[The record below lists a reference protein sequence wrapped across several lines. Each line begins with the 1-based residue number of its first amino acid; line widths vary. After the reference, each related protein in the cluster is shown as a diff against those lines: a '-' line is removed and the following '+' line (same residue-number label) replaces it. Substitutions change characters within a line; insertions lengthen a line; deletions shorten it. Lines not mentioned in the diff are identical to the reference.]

1 MVAVLALG
9 VVAWIAT
16 ILWAFDMG
24 MGAEPG
30 TMGLGLPAFV
40 GIWTVMMA
48 AMMLPAVSPLVSLYA
63 RTVRG
68 EPARLTM
75 FGLGY
80 VFAWASTG
88 LIAYAVATAFDRL
101 AEERPRVAQAIGVA
115 AFSVCGIY
123 QLTPMKRWCLRHC
136 RSPLGHLLHYASYGG
151 RTRDVR
157 AGLHHGLVCI
167 GCCWMLM
174 VALVAVGVMNI
185 PAMVGLALLIAL
197 EKQWRF
203 GETLA
208 KVAGVA
214 ALVYAAAIAVDAD
227 FAPGLVHTDEPMD
240 MSGVEMEVPATGS
253 GRHDGPTGIVSDG
266 LKIRHSEQHGET
278 AAGVGT

>member
-1 MVAVLALG
+1 VAAPVAEARPRPVSVVTVAVLG
-9 VVAWIAT
+9 VGVAAWIAT
-16 ILWAFDMG
+16 ILWALEMG
-24 MGAEPG
+24 MDAEPG
-30 TMGLGLPAFV
+30 TMGLGLAAFV

-48 AMMLPAVSPLVSLYA
+48 AMMLPAVSPLMTLYA

-68 EPARLTM
+68 EPARLVM

-80 VFAWASTG
+80 VLAWAMTG
-88 LIAYAVATAFDRL
+88 VIAYAVATAFDKL
-101 AEERPRVAQAIGVA
+101 AEQRAGIAQAIGVA
-115 AFSVCGIY
+115 AFAGCGVY

-136 RSPLGHLLHYASYGG
+136 RSPLGHLLHYASYRG

-214 ALVYAAAIAVDAD
+214 ALVYAAAIALHAD
-227 FAPGLVHTDEPMD
+227 FAPGLVHPDQPME
-240 MSGVEMEVPATGS
+240 MSGGEIEAPANPVAATLTPD
-253 GRHDGPTGIVSDG
+253 RHTES
-266 LKIRHSEQHGET
+266 
-278 AAGVGT
+278 

>member
-1 MVAVLALG
+1 VVTIAVLG
-9 VVAWIAT
+9 VGVAAWIAT
-16 ILWAFDMG
+16 ILWALDMG

-40 GIWTVMMA
+40 AIWTVMMA

-68 EPARLTM
+68 EPARLIM

-80 VFAWASTG
+80 VLAWASTG
-88 LIAYAVATAFDRL
+88 VIAYALATAFDKL
-101 AEERPRVAQAIGVA
+101 AEELPGMAQAIGVA
-115 AFSVCGIY
+115 AFAGCGIY

-136 RSPLGHLLHYASYGG
+136 RSPLGHLVHYASYRG

-185 PAMVGLALLIAL
+185 PAMLGLALLIGL

-227 FAPGLVHTDEPMD
+227 LAPGLVHPDQPMD
-240 MSGVEMEVPATGS
+240 MSGIGMESPAHRAVDFS
-253 GRHDGPTGIVSDG
+253 S
-266 LKIRHSEQHGET
+266 
-278 AAGVGT
+278 